1 MLPKPQKSQK
11 TSANP
16 ASKKTPD
23 HETFDLACEQ
33 EIQKLSA
40 AFRNAEPS
48 GALVTD
54 LEKLLR
60 TAIFK
65 PAAEIFGELLQH
77 AADKIDDAYRPK
89 PGEVRKGR
97 QPLQIQGIFG
107 CSTLLRSY
115 FYHPGKK
122 QGHHPAD
129 EALGLEGHHTPA
141 LARLICLE
149 GSDETSYQKAALHL
163 LEVGGIDVQERQ
175 IQREVLR
182 VGEDA
187 AKWLRCE
194 CPPESCD
201 APVLYI
207 EADYTGVPMRREELE
222 GRKGKSP
229 DGKAKTRMAALGCV
243 FTQHQLDDQGRP
255 MRDYES
261 TTYLAGFESP
271 SDFGIGLRHEAIRRG
286 MGGVDQVIFLV
297 DGALGL
303 EKMGHDHFP
312 HSIQIVD
319 NYHALE
325 HLESLIEALLT
336 RTDARRFAKRRHHW
350 RKMLLADG
358 VERIIRQA
366 RKEASGTGREEAVEA
381 QLGYFEHNIE
391 RMQYGTFRKNG
402 WFIGSGVVEA
412 GCRSVIGQRCKQSGM
427 FWTEKGARAVMA
439 LRCIN
444 AGGRIQSFWNARHSK
459 RAA

>member
-1 MLPKPQKSQK
+1 M
-11 TSANP
+11 
-16 ASKKTPD
+16 
-23 HETFDLACEQ
+23 
-33 EIQKLSA
+33 
-40 AFRNAEPS
+40 
-48 GALVTD
+48 D

-60 TAIFK
+60 TAIYK
-65 PAAEIFGELLQH
+65 PAAALVGELLQE
-77 AADKIDDAYRPK
+77 AADKIDAAYQLK

-97 QPLQIQGIFG
+97 HPLQIQGIFG
-107 CSTLLRSY
+107 SSTLERTY
-115 FYHPGKK
+115 FYPPGKK

-129 EALGLEGHHTPA
+129 EVLGLEGHHTPA

-163 LEVGGIDVQERQ
+163 LEVGGIDVPERQ
-175 IQREVLR
+175 IHREVVR

-187 AKWLRCE
+187 AEWLRRE
-194 CPPESCD
+194 SPPEPCD
-201 APVLYI
+201 AKVLYI
-207 EADYTGVPMRREELE
+207 EADYTGLPMRREELE

-243 FTQHQLDDQGRP
+243 FTQHQLDDQSRP
-255 MRDYES
+255 MRDHES

-271 SDFGIGLRHEAIRRG
+271 SDFGIGLRREAIRRG
-286 MGGVDQVIFLV
+286 MGSVSEVIFLV

-303 EKMGHDHFP
+303 EKMGQDYFP
-312 HSIQIVD
+312 HSVQIVD
-319 NYHALE
+319 NYHAIE

-336 RTDARRFAKRRHHW
+336 KTDARRFARRRHHW

-358 VERIIRQA
+358 VERIIRRA
-366 RKEASGTGREEAVEA
+366 RKEASGTSREEAVEA
-381 QLGYFEHNIE
+381 ELGYFEHNIE
-391 RMQYGTFRKNG
+391 RMQYGSFRKNG

-427 FWTEKGARAVMA
+427 FWTEKGAGAVMA

-444 AGGRIQSFWNARHSK
+444 AGGRIQFFWNARHSK
-459 RAA
+459 LAA